1 MRLSRTKGNYILEKD
16 EFVWKI
22 ISRFDHYIGTTN
34 TKATVIVAFN
44 TFVFSAI
51 VLKWA
56 DLLLPYQ
63 GQRAIV
69 FISSLLL
76 LVAALSSLVSL
87 AAVFLVIN
95 PFLKSPKKPAKYHS
109 IIFFGHVAEYDKAD
123 EYLQCVQSSDED
135 KLTEDLCIQAH
146 ALAQGLDKKFR
157 IMKIA
162 VYAILFFQLPSLALL
177 ILIKTAN
184 AVFTI

>member
-1 MRLSRTKGNYILEKD
+1 MKKD
-16 EFVWKI
+16 EFIWKV

-34 TKATVIVAFN
+34 AKATVIVAFN

-56 DLLLPYQ
+56 DLLFPYKD
-63 GQRAIV
+63 QRVVAFIAI
-69 FISSLLL
+69 FLL

-95 PFLKSPKKPAKYHS
+95 PFLKSPKKPEKYHS
-109 IIFFGHVAEYDKAD
+109 RIFFGHIAEYDKAD
-123 EYLQCVQSSDED
+123 DYLKCVRSSDED
-135 KLTEDLCIQAH
+135 KLMEDLCMQAH
-146 ALAQGLDKKFR
+146 ALAQGLDSKFR

-162 VYAILFFQLPSLALL
+162 VGAILFYQLPSLALL
-177 ILIKTAN
+177 VLINTVNAIL
-184 AVFTI
+184 TI